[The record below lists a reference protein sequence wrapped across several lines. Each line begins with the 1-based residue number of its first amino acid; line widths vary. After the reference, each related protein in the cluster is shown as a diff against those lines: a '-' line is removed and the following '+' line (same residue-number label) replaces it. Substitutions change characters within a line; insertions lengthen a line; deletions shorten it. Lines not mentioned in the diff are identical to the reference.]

1 LARRI
6 MIPPTSMM
14 RIVQSLTSRK
24 LAALSQ
30 RVKGIQVN
38 DDGL

>member
-6 MIPPTSMM
+6 MIPPTTMM

-30 RVKGIQVN
+30 SQGNTGQR
-38 DDGL
+38 